1 MTPHAPKIF
10 ASSHRRSR
18 EACATTSAKPFEHPG
33 SGSLYPLT
41 VLNTIH
47 STEYV
52 DHYLGGTLLIR
63 DPIPF
68 LTGNTVLGS
77 ISVYARRALSDEWLA
92 AVRLRLSRRAQ

>member
-1 MTPHAPKIF
+1 M
-10 ASSHRRSR
+10 
-18 EACATTSAKPFEHPG
+18 
-33 SGSLYPLT
+33 
-41 VLNTIH
+41 NTIH

-77 ISVYARRALSDEWLA
+77 ISVYARRALLDEWLA
-92 AVRLRLSRRAQ
+92 AVRLRLSRRQ

>member
-1 MTPHAPKIF
+1 MVSALLWIF
-10 ASSHRRSR
+10 DCSL
-18 EACATTSAKPFEHPG
+18 PPG
-33 SGSLYPLT
+33 KQRTNVGT
-41 VLNTIH
+41 VMNTIH

-77 ISVYARRALSDEWLA
+77 ISSVYARRALLDEWLA
-92 AVRLRLSRRAQ
+92 AARLRLSRRQ

>member
-1 MTPHAPKIF
+1 MILAM
-10 ASSHRRSR
+10 
-18 EACATTSAKPFEHPG
+18 SAALQTQPTWG
-33 SGSLYPLT
+33 R
-41 VLNTIH
+41 VMNTIH

-77 ISVYARRALSDEWLA
+77 ISVYARRALLDEWLA
-92 AVRLRLSRRAQ
+92 AARLRLSRRQ